1 MHVSPGTA
9 ELSALGATVQLSAEV
24 RDQAGRAMPG
34 AAVSW
39 ASADTTVAT
48 VDAPGLVTAVGN
60 GAATVTATSGSA
72 SGTATVTVAQAVD
85 SVVVSPPSVTV
96 ATGDTLRLSAEALD
110 ANGHPVAGVEFAW
123 SSSDASVATVD
134 GSGLVTGVGAGGAE
148 IAAASSGVTGR
159 AALSV
164 ETPAPAT
171 VTVAPD
177 TVSFMA
183 LGDTARLSAEV
194 LDQFG
199 RTLPGAAVSW
209 TSADASV
216 AAVDSTGLVTAAGA
230 GATTVTATADS
241 VSGSAAVTVMQS
253 AGSVVVSP
261 PSATVAPGDTVRL
274 SAEALDANGHPVAGA
289 EFAWSSSDASVAT
302 VDGSG
307 LVTGVA
313 EGSATVRAV
322 AGDAR
327 GTAEITVAN
336 PDRAALVALYEATD
350 GPNWV
355 DNTNWLSEA
364 PLGDW
369 YGVQTDA
376 SGRVVQLVLAG
387 RWDTDSRTE
396 VPHGLRGAIPPELGS
411 LSNLRTLSL
420 AGNDLS
426 GPLPPELGRLTSLV
440 ELVLS
445 RNAGLT
451 GTLPA
456 GLTNLR
462 SLESLQAGGTM
473 LCAPS
478 GADFTGWL
486 ETIPSRRVALCV
498 VESAGAYLVQAV
510 QSREFPVP
518 LVAREEALLRV
529 FPTAARANDAP
540 IPPVRA
546 SFFLG
551 GALAHA
557 VDIAGTPGP
566 VPTEVDEG
574 SLARSAN
581 AAIPAEVVRPGLE
594 LVVEIDPDGTLDA
607 ALAVRRRIPETGR
620 LAVDVRTMPVF
631 NLTVVPFLSAS
642 APDSSVL
649 QWVEGMA
656 ADPEGHE
663 LLWHTRTLLPV
674 GDLEVAAHEPVVS
687 SSNNAFDLLTQTEA
701 IRVMEGGSGHYLGTK
716 AGQIAGAAGVG
727 YTPGR
732 AALSVLSSGTIAH
745 ELGHNMN
752 LRHAPCEAS
761 GPDPAYPYPDASIGA
776 WGYDFRAGGRL
787 ASPAQ
792 HHDLMSYCHPWW
804 ISDYHFGNALRFRLG
819 DEGAPASAAEA
830 SAGSL
835 LLWGGV
841 RTDETPYLEPAF
853 AVEAPSALPDS
864 AGDYRL
870 TGHSDR
876 GAVLFSLSF
885 GMNEVADG
893 DGGSSFAFVLPAR
906 PEWEDGLAS
915 ITLTGPGGS
924 FTLDAE
930 SDRPMAILRDPRT
943 GQVRGFLRDLPP
955 ATLTRA
961 DAAAAVSAEP
971 GLEVLFSRGIPD
983 AEAWRR

>member
-420 AGNDLS
+420 DGNDLS
-426 GPLPPELGRLTSLV
+426 GPIPPELGDLASLRTLSLDGNDLSAIPPELGSLSSLRTLSLDGNDLSDAIPPELGRLANLRQLSLGWNGLTGSIPTELGRLV
-440 ELVLS
+440 ELRGLS
-445 RNAGLT
+445 LASNDL
-451 GTLPA
+451 
-456 GLTNLR
+456 
-462 SLESLQAGGTM
+462 
-473 LCAPS
+473 S
-478 GADFTGWL
+478 G
-486 ETIPSRRVALCV
+486 
-498 VESAGAYLVQAV
+498 
-510 QSREFPVP
+510 
-518 LVAREEALLRV
+518 
-529 FPTAARANDAP
+529 P
-540 IPPVRA
+540 IPPE
-546 SFFLG
+546 
-551 GALAHA
+551 LATH
-557 VDIAGTPGP
+557 
-566 VPTEVDEG
+566 
-574 SLARSAN
+574 L
-581 AAIPAEVVRPGLE
+581 
-594 LVVEIDPDGTLDA
+594 
-607 ALAVRRRIPETGR
+607 PE
-620 LAVDVRTMPVF
+620 
-631 NLTVVPFLSAS
+631 
-642 APDSSVL
+642 
-649 QWVEGMA
+649 
-656 ADPEGHE
+656 
-663 LLWHTRTLLPV
+663 
-674 GDLEVAAHEPVVS
+674 
-687 SSNNAFDLLTQTEA
+687 
-701 IRVMEGGSGHYLGTK
+701 
-716 AGQIAGAAGVG
+716 
-727 YTPGR
+727 
-732 AALSVLSSGTIAH
+732 
-745 ELGHNMN
+745 
-752 LRHAPCEAS
+752 
-761 GPDPAYPYPDASIGA
+761 
-776 WGYDFRAGGRL
+776 
-787 ASPAQ
+787 
-792 HHDLMSYCHPWW
+792 
-804 ISDYHFGNALRFRLG
+804 
-819 DEGAPASAAEA
+819 
-830 SAGSL
+830 
-835 LLWGGV
+835 
-841 RTDETPYLEPAF
+841 
-853 AVEAPSALPDS
+853 
-864 AGDYRL
+864 
-870 TGHSDR
+870 
-876 GAVLFSLSF
+876 
-885 GMNEVADG
+885 
-893 DGGSSFAFVLPAR
+893 
-906 PEWEDGLAS
+906 
-915 ITLTGPGGS
+915 
-924 FTLDAE
+924 
-930 SDRPMAILRDPRT
+930 
-943 GQVRGFLRDLPP
+943 
-955 ATLTRA
+955 
-961 DAAAAVSAEP
+961 
-971 GLEVLFSRGIPD
+971 
-983 AEAWRR
+983 